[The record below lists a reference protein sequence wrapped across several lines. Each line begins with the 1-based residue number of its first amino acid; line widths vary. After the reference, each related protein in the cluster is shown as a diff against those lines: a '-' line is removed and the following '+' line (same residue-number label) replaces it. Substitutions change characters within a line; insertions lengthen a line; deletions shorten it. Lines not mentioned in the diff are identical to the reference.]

1 MKLSKGFITTALI
14 VIGVLV
20 VAYWLWSA
28 RETFDPICSWK
39 KPQSVL
45 ISLDILESAGE
56 YIDTESAKKGC
67 SATPEC
73 TGILSTTAGSTMT
86 YKLTRTHPTVS
97 NTNESM
103 MFIEK
108 GMCKNGTGEQPTT
121 GLRGLSDVV
130 PSMSAATNDAA
141 DTARLPDATPPSM
154 ELNTPLS
161 GVVAIP
167 LAGPPPMGPNPVQAP
182 LNLPPSGVTAIPA
195 VGPPPMPAMSTLG
208 STVGQSG
215 MLGTNPPGPKMK

>member
-1 MKLSKGFITTALI
+1 MMKLSKGFIVALI
-14 VIGVLV
+14 VIGLLV
-20 VAYWLWSA
+20 VGSYYLWFS
-28 RETFDPICSWK
+28 RETFDPVCSWK

-73 TGILSTTAGSTMT
+73 TGILSTTAGSTTT
-86 YKLTRTHPTVS
+86 YKLTRTQPTVS

-108 GMCKNGTGEQPTT
+108 GMCKSGTEQPTT
-121 GLRGLSDVV
+121 GLRGLSDTNTLVV

-141 DTARLPDATPPSM
+141 DAARLPDATPPSIP
-154 ELNTPLS
+154 LNAPLS
-161 GVVAIP
+161 GVV
-167 LAGPPPMGPNPVQAP
+167 
-182 LNLPPSGVTAIPA
+182 AIPA
-195 VGPPPMPAMSTLG
+195 VGPPPMPATSTLG
-208 STVGQSG
+208 STVGESG
-215 MLGTNPPGPKMK
+215 MLGTNPPGPK

>member
-1 MKLSKGFITTALI
+1 MKLSKGFIATALI
-14 VIGVLV
+14 VIGVL

-28 RETFDPICSWK
+28 RETFDPVCSWK

-73 TGILSTTAGSTMT
+73 TGILSTTAGSTTT
-86 YKLTRTHPTVS
+86 YKLTRTQPTVS
-97 NTNESM
+97 NTNESI

-108 GMCKNGTGEQPTT
+108 GMCKKGTDQPTT
-121 GLRGLSDVV
+121 GLRGLSDVNTLMDVV

-161 GVVAIP
+161 GVVEIP
-167 LAGPPPMGPNPVQAP
+167 LAGPPPMGPNPV
-182 LNLPPSGVTAIPA
+182 PSGMTAIPA

-215 MLGTNPPGPKMK
+215 MLGTNPPGPKM

>member
-20 VAYWLWSA
+20 VAYCLWSPK
-28 RETFDPICSWK
+28 ETFDPVCSWK

-73 TGILSTTAGSTMT
+73 TGILSTTAGSTTT
-86 YKLTRTHPTVS
+86 YKLTRTQPTVS
-97 NTNESM
+97 NTNESIL
-103 MFIEK
+103 FIEK
-108 GMCKNGTGEQPTT
+108 GMCKKGTEEPTT
-121 GLRGLSDVV
+121 GLRGLSDVNTLTEVV

-167 LAGPPPMGPNPVQAP
+167 
-182 LNLPPSGVTAIPA
+182 A

-215 MLGTNPPGPKMK
+215 MLGTNPPGPKM

>member
-1 MKLSKGFITTALI
+1 MKLSKGFIVALV

-20 VAYWLWSA
+20 VAYCLWSPK
-28 RETFDPICSWK
+28 ESFDPVCSWK

-73 TGILSTTAGSTMT
+73 TGILSTTAGSTTT
-86 YKLTRTHPTVS
+86 YKLTRTQPTVS
-97 NTNESM
+97 NTNASIY
-103 MFIEK
+103 FIEK
-108 GMCKNGTGEQPTT
+108 GMCKSGTEQPTT
-121 GLRGLSDVV
+121 GLRGLSDVNSLIDVV

-154 ELNTPLS
+154 PLNAPLS

-167 LAGPPPMGPNPVQAP
+167 
-182 LNLPPSGVTAIPA
+182 A
-195 VGPPPMPAMSTLG
+195 VGAPPMPAMSTLG

-215 MLGTNPPGPKMK
+215 MLGTNPPGPTL

>member
-1 MKLSKGFITTALI
+1 MKVNLRSEHWVFIAALVLAAAVVVYYVWSLSK
-14 VIGVLV
+14 
-20 VAYWLWSA
+20 
-28 RETFDPICSWK
+28 ETFDPMCSWK

-67 SATPEC
+67 AATPEC
-73 TGILSTTAGSTMT
+73 TGILSTTAGSTTT
-86 YKLTRTHPTVS
+86 YKLTRTQPTVS
-97 NTNESM
+97 NTNASIL
-103 MFIEK
+103 FIEK
-108 GMCKNGTGEQPTT
+108 GMCKSGTEPTT
-121 GLRGLSDVV
+121 GLRGTSDINTLEEVV
-130 PSMSAATNDAA
+130 PSMSAATNYAA

-167 LAGPPPMGPNPVQAP
+167 
-182 LNLPPSGVTAIPA
+182 A
-195 VGPPPMPAMSTLG
+195 VGAPPMPATSTLG

-215 MLGTNPPGPKMK
+215 MLGTDPPGPKM